1 MRRSV
6 GAVGERRL
14 TPLAIA
20 RRGERDSRVDLAF
33 AGPGSEE
40 TTSPVVGLTE
50 TACVAD
56 KFIVILSRCLR
67 SDRILAYLSI
77 H

>member
-1 MRRSV
+1 MAAS
-6 GAVGERRL
+6 
-14 TPLAIA
+14 AIA
-20 RRGERDSRVDLAF
+20 ASTSRSLAH
-33 AGPGSEE
+33 GSEE

-56 KFIVILSRCLR
+56 KFIIILSRCLR
-67 SDRILAYLSI
+67 SVRILAYLSI